1 MSVPLETLCV
11 MAAEPA
17 IPSLSVPAFQE
28 LRRIYTKHLLE
39 VFAGPET
46 RELFD
51 RGCIAGSFT
60 DAGSNR
66 SFHVQSVTPLGIATL
81 EARER

>member
-1 MSVPLETLCV
+1 

-17 IPSLSVPAFQE
+17 IPSLSLPALHE
-28 LRRIYTKHLLE
+28 LRRIHTKHLLE

-46 RELFD
+46 KELFE
-51 RGCIAGSFT
+51 RGCIAGSFADAAT
-60 DAGSNR
+60 DR